1 MSMQKGNGKM
11 VCHLCWNT
19 VDGISL
25 YSTNKDFSQ
34 KDRCDKVALGYILHN
49 YSLGFPPKA

>member
-1 MSMQKGNGKM
+1 MVAGCGKM